1 KDSKLHHQE
10 SIYAS
15 NPTSSSQARLI
26 RQSTEDQQ
34 YRSPQDLIH
43 HRGDYESIARANIRS
58 QQQQH
63 QVYSPTNN
71 RLLLQYPN
79 NNNNNHYQHSDL
91 IQYGTPTFSTSS
103 SCREQQSM
111 TMNFNSITTTPKSP
125 LNGYNNIEPSP
136 RLNIHS
142 PIITR
147 QAPPPPPPPPLLSQ
161 FEPNQN
167 SIQYSTMKHTIAR
180 PSATP
185 PPPPPPPPPPAPPLP
200 VNMGIPTLATISE
213 IDNLPPPPA
222 DFIEQSTPSPPP
234 PPPPIPS
241 NIPPAPPLPNSTIQA
256 LVMRPS
262 PISTPSTK
270 KTNSNNNTISLSQR
284 DDVSVTSETSMQDQ
298 RPILMRD
305 LHSDLLEEIKKGI
318 QLNNRKREEEKKA
331 AAAAVTT
338 KTSSLNVMAIME
350 QAAKYRRDKI
360 RPQSESEND
369 DESSRW
375 DDTFDIIWALSF
387 NSIIVKQLQSNQ
399 TFTTKLV
406 QINHQTNDENMRK
419 IVNGILWNLN
429 SDREENIIL
438 NNNHEKKFDIM
449 ISYSHK
455 DKDICKQLYDE
466 LIRIGYRVWIDF
478 DQMYGNVMDAMV
490 EAIEQSQI
498 ILICMS
504 EQYQRSNY
512 CRAEAQY
519 AFQKQLNMIPIL
531 LQKHYKPDGWLA
543 FLIGSLL
550 YIDFTKYEYSK
561 ALDMLLKEL
570 KMIDIRN
577 KTLTK
582 SIQSKL
588 NHKEL

>member
-1 KDSKLHHQE
+1 MDRFLSL
-10 SIYAS
+10 SS
-15 NPTSSSQARLI
+15 NDI
-26 RQSTEDQQ
+26 
-34 YRSPQDLIH
+34 
-43 HRGDYESIARANIRS
+43 
-58 QQQQH
+58 
-63 QVYSPTNN
+63 
-71 RLLLQYPN
+71 
-79 NNNNNHYQHSDL
+79 
-91 IQYGTPTFSTSS
+91 IQTATA
-103 SCREQQSM
+103 
-111 TMNFNSITTTPKSP
+111 NFNKIP
-125 LNGYNNIEPSP
+125 L
-136 RLNIHS
+136 
-142 PIITR
+142 
-147 QAPPPPPPPPLLSQ
+147 
-161 FEPNQN
+161 
-167 SIQYSTMKHTIAR
+167 
-180 PSATP
+180 
-185 PPPPPPPPPPAPPLP
+185 
-200 VNMGIPTLATISE
+200 
-213 IDNLPPPPA
+213 
-222 DFIEQSTPSPPP
+222 FIELCDHYPV
-234 PPPPIPS
+234 
-241 NIPPAPPLPNSTIQA
+241 A
-256 LVMRPS
+256 
-262 PISTPSTK
+262 
-270 KTNSNNNTISLSQR
+270 
-284 DDVSVTSETSMQDQ
+284 
-298 RPILMRD
+298 
-305 LHSDLLEEIKKGI
+305 
-318 QLNNRKREEEKKA
+318 
-331 AAAAVTT
+331 
-338 KTSSLNVMAIME
+338 
-350 QAAKYRRDKI
+350 
-360 RPQSESEND
+360 
-369 DESSRW
+369 
-375 DDTFDIIWALSF
+375 FDIIWALSF

-588 NHKEL
+588 NHKELLNISSCLTQSIILPENIQDWTEIHVQKWLSDNNLPQMTRILSDMNGLNLIHFSEFMIKSEPQQILSLLEQDSLHRINEHISLIEVSRFRTLIERKNLTMFISTKQLFKIEH